1 MGEFEELKKVGTK
14 LSRAAEIELQK
25 KQQQVQYE
33 ESQRK
38 KQEEAS
44 RRRKDAE
51 TQKLLRQELERK
63 KLEEER
69 RRHEINAQL
78 RAKEREREQ
87 EREKALREKVR
98 KQRAAVNGPTYSSS
112 RFKASEASTFG
123 NTSRSSYESSK
134 SAPKKQEYS
143 FEHLQKMAQPNA
155 GERLGAKTLNGSRDR
170 GSAAER
176 VNGSA
181 ASTSS
186 SRQAAIDRLKVN
198 RGFSPERSIAPSHSL
213 YGSRIPKNGPVK
225 RAIASRSGFPNFSHP
240 GKSVNHVR
248 DAGLKSMREG
258 LIPLNTKKRD
268 LRSIEEISSELR
280 EKDTRRMERE
290 RKMQAIEE
298 EREKRMQKRE
308 GAISAAKYT
317 RASMG
322 DDAEETDRLHKEIT
336 GDSRSSQRYRSVS
349 RTPSPRGRSP
359 DQSPRRKLHDKS
371 PQRRRRSVSPVKRRN
386 YSPDSKKRS
395 VSPRN
400 RRSVSPPMKRR
411 MSRDFGERDRER
423 DRERNRGRDRD
434 REVSAGALKSGKS
447 KPSNGAAKRRVSHSP
462 SPAPRKR
469 TGSPRGNSRSGR
481 GPFEEDM
488 SVSSVIGALFGTRY
502 RARAEDE
509 DLSDDME
516 ARADEVFREEARSAR
531 IARLEDEKEAELE
544 RAQAERSRRRK
555 LEREK
560 ERERERN
567 HMDNQDEPISTETAT
582 IVEAP
587 LVTSNQIVQTNA
599 SDGTQIHTAS
609 STDSI
614 SPEKDYTRSNTN
626 TTGTSKDV
634 QNNTIEGD
642 HTQLHVFSTESA
654 PEVTTITEAK
664 NDSDN
669 NDDFGDFGTTEPF
682 TTASSNAGLGDFEG
696 GDDGDAFGDFGET
709 QVVDGDDDFGDFN
722 DFAQGDDGFQDNGD
736 FGDFEDAAAADD
748 AFGND
753 AFGGPEP
760 EAIKEQLVAD
770 DTPVAETAPDFNA
783 VNSRQVESHV
793 THILATLY
801 PIDDTSEETASST
814 QLVDENLDQLDTTSV
829 LSDQEL
835 WVSLC
840 EQSFKGGS
848 NFSQNTLTRSVASAP
863 QFQWKHSTLR
873 KEYYASLGLVIM
885 KEQNTVAPTSIPN
898 AAANTAS
905 SKLKVSSPMIV
916 NTDNIPERKPL
927 DLEATRAYCQFT
939 KENLGGYSGDE
950 MKDIITRLTELTRQA
965 SDELTYWLDQRE
977 QMIMDSERYN
987 EMIAS
992 LVGRAAKLKDAESKQ
1007 NTKTKR
1013 LTRTS
1018 FHLK

>member
-1 MGEFEELKKVGTK
+1 MGEFEELKRVGTK

-25 KQQQVQYE
+25 KQQQIQYE
-33 ESQRK
+33 ELQRK

-63 KLEEER
+63 KQEEER
-69 RRHEINAQL
+69 RRQEISAQL

-87 EREKALREKVR
+87 EREKALREKAR
-98 KQRAAVNGPTYSSS
+98 KQRTASNGPTYSSS
-112 RFKASEASTFG
+112 RFKTSESSSFG

-143 FEHLQKMAQPNA
+143 FEYLQKMAQPTA

-170 GSAAER
+170 NSAAER

-181 ASTSS
+181 AGSSS
-186 SRQAAIDRLKVN
+186 SRQAAIERLKVN

-213 YGSRIPKNGPVK
+213 YGSKIPKNGPVK
-225 RAIASRSGFPNFSHP
+225 RAITSRSSFPNFSLP

-280 EKDTRRMERE
+280 EKDARRMERE

-298 EREKRMQKRE
+298 EREKRRLKRE
-308 GAISAAKYT
+308 GAINAAKYT

-322 DDAEETDRLHKEIT
+322 DDAEETERLHKEIT
-336 GDSRSSQRYRSVS
+336 GDSRSSQKYRSIS
-349 RTPSPRGRSP
+349 RTPSPRGRRP
-359 DQSPRRKLHDKS
+359 DQSPRRKAYDKS
-371 PQRRRRSVSPVKRRN
+371 PQRRRRSVSPVKKRN
-386 YSPDSKKRS
+386 YSPDSRRRS

-400 RRSVSPPMKRR
+400 RRSVSPPVKRR
-411 MSRDFGERDRER
+411 MSRDFDERD
-423 DRERNRGRDRD
+423 RGRDRD
-434 REVSAGALKSGKS
+434 RNRGRDWDREVSAGTSKSGKS
-447 KPSNGAAKRRVSHSP
+447 RASNGAAKRRVSRSP

-469 TGSPRGNSRSGR
+469 ASSPRGNGRSGR

-502 RARAEDE
+502 RAQAEDE

-555 LEREK
+555 LERER

-567 HMDNQDEPISTETAT
+567 HMDNQDEPISTETAA
-582 IVEAP
+582 IVEMP
-587 LVTSNQIVQTNA
+587 SVTGNQIIQTDT
-599 SDGTQIHTAS
+599 SDDTQIHTMLSMDSNS
-609 STDSI
+609 S
-614 SPEKDYTRSNTN
+614 EKEHTRSNTD
-626 TTGTSKDV
+626 TVETSKDV
-634 QNNTIEGD
+634 QNTAIED
-642 HTQLHVFSTESA
+642 NHAQLHVFSTEPT
-654 PEVTTITEAK
+654 PEVTTITEA
-664 NDSDN
+664 NSDN
-669 NDDFGDFGTTEPF
+669 DDDDFGDFGTAEPF
-682 TTASSNAGLGDFEG
+682 TTASGNTGLENFEG
-696 GDDGDAFGDFGET
+696 DDDGDAFGDFEET
-709 QVVDGDDDFGDFN
+709 QVVNDDDDFGDFN
-722 DFAQGDDGFQDNGD
+722 DFAQGDDGFQDNGE
-736 FGDFEDAAAADD
+736 FGDFEDAATTDD

-760 EAIKEQLVAD
+760 ETIKEQLVAD
-770 DTPVAETAPDFNA
+770 DTPLVETAPDFNA
-783 VNSRQVESHV
+783 VNSRQVENHV
-793 THILATLY
+793 THILASLY
-801 PIDDTSEETASST
+801 PIDDTSEGTASPS
-814 QLVDENLDQLDTTSV
+814 QLVDENQDQLDATSV

-848 NFSQNTLTRSVASAP
+848 NFSQNKLTRSATSAP

-885 KEQNTVAPTSIPN
+885 NEQNTVAPTSIPN

-950 MKDIITRLTELTRQA
+950 MKDIIARLTELTRQA

>member
-1 MGEFEELKKVGTK
+1 MGEFEELKRVGTK

-25 KQQQVQYE
+25 KQQQIQYE
-33 ESQRK
+33 ELQRK

-63 KLEEER
+63 KQEEER
-69 RRHEINAQL
+69 RRQEISAQL

-87 EREKALREKVR
+87 EREKALREKAR
-98 KQRAAVNGPTYSSS
+98 KQRTASNGPTYSSS
-112 RFKASEASTFG
+112 RFKTSESSSFG

-143 FEHLQKMAQPNA
+143 FEYLQKMAQPTA

-170 GSAAER
+170 NSAAER

-181 ASTSS
+181 A
-186 SRQAAIDRLKVN
+186 
-198 RGFSPERSIAPSHSL
+198 
-213 YGSRIPKNGPVK
+213 GPVK
-225 RAIASRSGFPNFSHP
+225 RAITSRSSFPNFSLP

-280 EKDTRRMERE
+280 EKDARRMERE

-298 EREKRMQKRE
+298 EREKRRLKRE
-308 GAISAAKYT
+308 GAINAAKYT

-322 DDAEETDRLHKEIT
+322 DDAEETERLHKEIT
-336 GDSRSSQRYRSVS
+336 GDSRSSQKYRSIS
-349 RTPSPRGRSP
+349 RTPSPRGRRP
-359 DQSPRRKLHDKS
+359 DQSPRRKAYDKS
-371 PQRRRRSVSPVKRRN
+371 PQRRRRSVSPVKKRN
-386 YSPDSKKRS
+386 YSPDSRRRS

-400 RRSVSPPMKRR
+400 RRSVSPPVKRR
-411 MSRDFGERDRER
+411 MSRDFDERD
-423 DRERNRGRDRD
+423 RGRDRD
-434 REVSAGALKSGKS
+434 RNRGRDWDREVSAGTSKSGKS
-447 KPSNGAAKRRVSHSP
+447 RASNGAAKRRVSRSP

-469 TGSPRGNSRSGR
+469 ASSPRGNGRSGR

-502 RARAEDE
+502 RAQAEDE

-544 RAQAERSRRRK
+544 RAQAERSRR
-555 LEREK
+555 
-560 ERERERN
+560 
-567 HMDNQDEPISTETAT
+567 HMDNQDEPISTETAA
-582 IVEAP
+582 IVEMP
-587 LVTSNQIVQTNA
+587 SVTGNQIIQTDT
-599 SDGTQIHTAS
+599 SDDTQIHTMLSMDSNS
-609 STDSI
+609 S
-614 SPEKDYTRSNTN
+614 EKEHTRSNTD
-626 TTGTSKDV
+626 TVETSKDV
-634 QNNTIEGD
+634 QNTAIED
-642 HTQLHVFSTESA
+642 NHAQLHVFSTEPT
-654 PEVTTITEAK
+654 PEVTTITEA
-664 NDSDN
+664 NSDN
-669 NDDFGDFGTTEPF
+669 DDDDFGDFGTAEPF
-682 TTASSNAGLGDFEG
+682 TTASGNTGLENFEG
-696 GDDGDAFGDFGET
+696 DDDGDAFGDFEET
-709 QVVDGDDDFGDFN
+709 QVVNDDDDFGDFN
-722 DFAQGDDGFQDNGD
+722 DFAQGDDGFQDNGE
-736 FGDFEDAAAADD
+736 FGDFEDAATTDD

-760 EAIKEQLVAD
+760 ETIKEQLVAD
-770 DTPVAETAPDFNA
+770 DTPLVETAPDFNA
-783 VNSRQVESHV
+783 VNSRQVENHV
-793 THILATLY
+793 THILASLY
-801 PIDDTSEETASST
+801 PIDDTSEGTASPS
-814 QLVDENLDQLDTTSV
+814 QLVDENQDQLDATSV

-848 NFSQNTLTRSVASAP
+848 NFSQNKLTRSATSAP

-885 KEQNTVAPTSIPN
+885 NEQNTVAPTSIPN

-950 MKDIITRLTELTRQA
+950 MKDIIARLTELTRQA